1 MSRAVFPGSFDP
13 VTRGH
18 MDLISRAC
26 KLFDELVIGVLIN
39 SGKSPL
45 FSLEERVEQ
54 LKLLTETM
62 DNVTVASFDGL
73 LVDFVDQ
80 IKADV
85 IVRGLRTPQD
95 FEYELPL
102 AQANHKLNGRADTV
116 FLATEPGYS
125 YISSS
130 AVKELLRY
138 QGDISLFVPS
148 QVEQRIKEKLMS
160 EGR

>member
-102 AQANHKLNGRADTV
+102 AQANHKLKGRADTV